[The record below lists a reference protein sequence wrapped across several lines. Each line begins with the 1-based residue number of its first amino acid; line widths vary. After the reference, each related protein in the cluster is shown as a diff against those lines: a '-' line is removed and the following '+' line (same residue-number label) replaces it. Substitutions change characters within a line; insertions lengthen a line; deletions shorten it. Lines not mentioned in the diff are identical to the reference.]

1 MIGWTRS
8 VRVWAYSA
16 PTDMR
21 KGYDGL
27 SAVVRQHLAGD
38 PFCGDV
44 YLFVNRRRSR
54 AKLLLFDGTGM
65 CIYMKRLQKGR
76 FAAPWYRPG
85 ADALQLTVS
94 ELGLFLEGCELVFR
108 RVLSPEPV
116 LAGDLQ
122 VVTSLG

>member
-16 PTDMR
+16 PADMR

-38 PFCGDV
+38 PFSGDL

-54 AKLLLFDGTGM
+54 AKVLLFDGTGL

-76 FAAPWYRPG
+76 FAAPWYRTG
-85 ADALQLTVS
+85 AKALQLTVS

-116 LAGDLQ
+116 LARDLQ